1 MKNIITVLLV
11 AMTLLVSSLASARFG
26 SLGRNDQ
33 RVGPQGKE
41 KRVLWEPHIIVF
53 NDTKSILVVYSGKT
67 LNKSGTFMTFYPGDK
82 KQYYYGLLTFGYQN
96 MVIRDSAGQ
105 VFFNAKVADENFVHV
120 TSIEVGKSVTY
131 TVSVSEIPE

>member
-1 MKNIITVLLV
+1 MKNSISASLV
-11 AMTLLVSSLASARFG
+11 AMTLLVSSLASAQFSSMRT
-26 SLGRNDQ
+26 NDQ
-33 RVGPQGKE
+33 RVGSQGKE

-67 LNKSGTFMTFYPGDK
+67 LNKPGTFMTFYPGEK

-96 MVIRDSAGQ
+96 IVIRDSAGQ

-120 TSIEVGKSVTY
+120 TSIEVGKSVNY
-131 TVSVSEIPE
+131 TVSVSQIPE